1 MVVGSG
7 LIEDLEKHLER
18 AGLAGP
24 FLLVSQPRIFKAVG
38 KVLRKRFPVLLIP
51 DGERAKSFST
61 LIRILNRV
69 SELHLTRQSTLIAL
83 GGGVVGDVTGFA
95 ASIYMRGIAVVQ
107 VPTTLLAQ
115 VDSSIGG
122 KTGVNFRVVKN
133 LVGTFHQPSLV
144 LSDAAALRTLPAR
157 EYSSGLYE
165 ALKYGIICDPELFET
180 FASQIDRILK
190 REPDAVEFLVARCAG
205 IKGDI
210 VSRDEREGDLRRVLN
225 LGHTVGHGLE
235 TAAQFR
241 GLKHGEAVGY
251 GMIAALRI
259 SSSLGRMAENQA
271 KRAESVIASIGRL
284 PSLNGIKV
292 KPVIDAL
299 QHDKKVRDGAVHF
312 ILPREIGRVEV
323 RRDVPVELVRE
334 TVRALIDESKNR
346 R

>member
-1 MVVGSG
+1 M
-7 LIEDLEKHLER
+7 IRDLEKHLEG
-18 AGLAGP
+18 AGLSGP

-38 KVLRKRFPVLLIP
+38 KGLRKRLPTLLIP
-51 DGERAKSFST
+51 EGEPAKSFPT
-61 LIRILNRV
+61 LQRILNRAA
-69 SELHLTRQSTLIAL
+69 ELHMTRQATLIAL

-107 VPTTLLAQ
+107 IPTTLLAQ

-144 LSDAAALRTLPAR
+144 LSDSAVFRTLPAR

-165 ALKYGIICDPELFET
+165 ALKYGIICDRDLFER
-180 FASQIDRILK
+180 FAAQIDRILK
-190 REPDAVEFLVARCAG
+190 RDPEVLEPLVARCAA

-210 VSRDEREGDLRRVLN
+210 VSRDEKEGDLRRVLN

-235 TAAQFR
+235 AATRFR

-251 GMIAALRI
+251 GMIAATRI
-259 SSSLGRMAENQA
+259 SRALGRMAA
-271 KRAESVIASIGRL
+271 ADAGRVESVIASVGRL
-284 PSLNGIKV
+284 PSLKGIQFKA
-292 KPVIDAL
+292 VIDAL

-312 ILPREIGRVEV
+312 ILPREIGKVEV
-323 RRDVPVELVRE
+323 TRDVPLELVRE
-334 TVRALIDESKNR
+334 TVKALIDESKAR
-346 R
+346 

>member
-1 MVVGSG
+1 MVVGG
-7 LIEDLEKHLER
+7 DLIQDLDRHLER
-18 AGLAGP
+18 AGLGGP
-24 FLLVSQPRIFKAVG
+24 FLVVSQPRIFKAVG
-38 KVLRKRFPVLLIP
+38 KGLGRRFPVLLIP

-61 LIRILNRV
+61 INRILNRV
-69 SELHLTRQSTLIAL
+69 AELQMTRQSTLIAL

-133 LVGTFHQPSLV
+133 LIGTFHQPSLV
-144 LSDAAALRTLPAR
+144 LSDSAVFRTLPAR

-165 ALKYGIICDPELFET
+165 ALKYGIICDRELFER
-180 FASQIDRILK
+180 FASQLDRILQ
-190 REPDAVEFLVARCAG
+190 RDPDAVEFLVARCAA

-210 VSRDEREGDLRRVLN
+210 VSRDEKEGDLRRVLN

-235 TAAQFR
+235 AAARFQ

-259 SSSLGRMAENQA
+259 SKSLGRIAA
-271 KRAESVIASIGRL
+271 KEAQRAESVIASIGRL
-284 PSLNGIKV
+284 PSLKGIKL
-292 KPVIDAL
+292 KPAIDAL

-312 ILPREIGRVEV
+312 ILPQEIGRVEV
-323 RRDVPVELVRE
+323 TRDVPLDLVRE
-334 TVRALIDESKNR
+334 TVKALIDESKSR
-346 R
+346 